1 MEAKKGI
8 PKRVIILYVL
18 NILKLYSTP
27 ETPVTQSALCNYLN
41 AVDIPCDRKTVGRN
55 IGYLI
60 AFGYPI
66 KRVNGKGYYL
76 CKEELG
82 KTKNKFVL

>member
-1 MEAKKGI
+1 MQVKEGI
-8 PKRVIILYVL
+8 SKRVIILYVL
-18 NILKLYSTP
+18 NILKLYSSKD
-27 ETPVTQSALCNYLN
+27 TPVTQSAVCNYLN
-41 AVDIPCDRKTVGRN
+41 DVGIPCDRKTVGRN

-60 AFGYPI
+60 DFGYPI

-76 CKEELG
+76 CTEELG